1 MDQNTPKLP
10 FPLQLKTKDLGHN
23 KFACVKC
30 FPNAKEIAK
39 LSDELWLIEWNAK
52 YYLIDDSCVDTAD
65 AFFGTLFQFD
75 GKPIPYE
82 DSSSWETEMR
92 ITEERLNMPADDG
105 YKLVKGLMEWGY
117 DPKGEIN
124 LEFFLLN
131 WAGIQIHA
139 WEHAN
144 NEKPNSPKS

>member
-1 MDQNTPKLP
+1 MDQESPKLT
-10 FPLQLKTKDLGHN
+10 FPIQLKTKDLGTN

-30 FPNAKEIAK
+30 FPNAKEICK
-39 LSDELWLIEWNAK
+39 LSDELWLIEWDGN
-52 YYLIDDSCVDTAD
+52 YHIIDDSCLETNSYRT
-65 AFFGTLFQFD
+65 FFMFPHNT
-75 GKPIPYE
+75 KPSPYTE
-82 DSSSWETEMR
+82 SIEWEC
-92 ITEERLNMPADDG
+92 ILERMIGMSMTPDDG

-124 LEFFLLN
+124 LEFFLIN